1 MHARRRTLMHACM
14 YVHNKQLLEASM
26 IKRLEGAYSLSPLQD
41 GNVEVCVSVCV
52 CVCVFYLRARSLSLL
67 SLACARPPPHTV
79 RARTVFDALAQSGCT
94 CLHAGGIDGT

>member
-1 MHARRRTLMHACM
+1 
-14 YVHNKQLLEASM
+14 M

-41 GNVEVCVSVCV
+41 GNVEVCVCV
-52 CVCVFYLRARSLSLL
+52 CVCSICARALSLL